1 MATQRAH
8 TSRVPLLV
16 FLAVAGATAAPAGVW
31 AQQDLS
37 MFGYLGSRYEKVF
50 SEPDFAGGSVVKAT
64 APGEFSY
71 PSFNLMFQ
79 QDVGRRFKVYVNL
92 SGADAATIDVS
103 NMWGEV
109 ALNRLFAIRFG
120 KTYRKFGLYNEIL
133 DAVPTYYGIEPPEMF
148 DKDHLLLSRTT
159 TVMVHGSAE
168 LGPGTVSYAVSNDN
182 GEGDVF
188 ADATPVGFDVNY
200 MFGYG
205 KYKVGVSGYR
215 SGGPANSDVSVGD
228 GSPATGVLPWMATD
242 DFGAIDGY
250 AQTELGALTLQF
262 EYARAHHTAQR
273 DAEAVLAV
281 LAGGD
286 LNDEQLARFLKNPS
300 GSRTS
305 ADNVEPLADFLV
317 QTWYVRAGYSI
328 ETDRGE
334 FAPYVQWDWYSNPET
349 IAAKR
354 LGGDA
359 EAGVADDGHFD
370 KATLG
375 VVYRPVPMVAI
386 KLDGS
391 QHRYRFH
398 ASDVSYP
405 EIRLD
410 VSYTFGF

>member
-1 MATQRAH
+1 MATQQTGKA
-8 TSRVPLLV
+8 RVPILVLLA
-16 FLAVAGATAAPAGVW
+16 AVAAAGLPTGAQG
-31 AQQDLS
+31 QQDLS
-37 MFGYLGSRYEKVF
+37 MFGYLASRYEKVF
-50 SEPDFAGGSVVKAT
+50 SEPDFAAGGIVKTT

-79 QDVGRRFKVYVNL
+79 QDVGRRFKVYANL
-92 SGADAATIDVS
+92 SGADANTIDVS

-109 ALNRLFAIRFG
+109 TFHRMFTVRFG

-159 TVMVHGSAE
+159 TLMVHGNTD
-168 LGPGTVSYAVSNDN
+168 LGPGTLSYALTNDN

-205 KYKVGVSGYR
+205 AYKVGVSGYR

-228 GSPATGVLPWMATD
+228 GSPSTGVLPWMTTD
-242 DFGAIDGY
+242 DFSALDTY
-250 AQTELGALTLQF
+250 AQAELGALTLQA
-262 EYARAHHTAQR
+262 EYARAHHMAER
-273 DAEAVLAV
+273 DADAVVAV
-281 LAGGD
+281 VSGTD
-286 LNDEQLARFLKNPS
+286 LNDAQLARFLVDPA
-300 GSRTS
+300 GGATT
-305 ADNVEPLADFLV
+305 ANVATAVDFVV

-328 ETDRGE
+328 WTERGE

-349 IAAKR
+349 IATKS

-359 EAGVADDGHFD
+359 EAGIADDGAFD

-375 VVYRPVPMVAI
+375 VVYRPVPTVAI

-391 QHRYRFH
+391 QHRYGFH
-398 ASDVSYP
+398 GSDVTYP

-410 VSYTFGF
+410 ISYTFGF

>member
-1 MATQRAH
+1 MTTH
-8 TSRVPLLV
+8 LSRNARIPLLGL
-16 FLAVAGATAAPAGVW
+16 LAAVVATAMPAAVQG
-31 AQQDLS
+31 QQDLS
-37 MFGYLGSRYEKVF
+37 MFGYLASRYEKVF
-50 SEPDFAGGSVVKAT
+50 DEPDFAGGSIVKAT

-92 SGADAATIDVS
+92 SGADANTIDVS

-109 ALNRLFAIRFG
+109 TLDRLFAVRFG

-159 TVMVHGSAE
+159 TLMVHGNADV
-168 LGPGTVSYAVSNDN
+168 GPGTLSYALSNDN

-188 ADATPVGFDVNY
+188 ADATPVVFDVNY

-205 KYKVGVSGYR
+205 KYKLGVSGYR

-242 DFGAIDGY
+242 DFSAIDGY

-262 EYARAHHTAQR
+262 EYARAHHVASR
-273 DAEAVLAV
+273 DADAVV
-281 LAGGD
+281 SVVSGTD
-286 LNDEQLARFLKNPS
+286 LNDAQMARFLKDPS
-300 GSRTS
+300 GSHT
-305 ADNVEPLADFLV
+305 ADNVETVADFIV

-328 ETDRGE
+328 ETARGE
-334 FAPYVQWDWYSNPET
+334 IAPYVQWDWYSNPET
-349 IAAKR
+349 IATKR
-354 LGGDA
+354 LGGDN

-370 KATLG
+370 KATVG
-375 VVYRPVPMVAI
+375 VVYRPVPMVAV

-410 VSYTFGF
+410 ISYTFGF